1 MDPCRCLHRQ
11 TGIDSTHCPIHG
23 PSARIVAP
31 HVVGGEPADSVP
43 TPADDRHAFA
53 SGAKS
58 SGKLPRYDLVP
69 WDIFAP
75 RLAAR
80 YQLGS
85 EKYGDD
91 NWMKGIA
98 AMDRD
103 FVLDR
108 ANHML
113 EHAMRAVAN
122 LRYQLDHAPGAGRI
136 DDDDF
141 AAVIWGAICCMA
153 AQKMLWARF
162 DAK

>member
-1 MDPCRCLHRQ
+1 MYCVCTSQ
-11 TGIDSTHCPIHG
+11 TVNPNCSIHG
-23 PSARIVAP
+23 RFVDAPAAP
-31 HVVGGEPADSVP
+31 HVVGGDPTKVP
-43 TPADDRHAFA
+43 RTDDLHAFT

-58 SGKLPRYDLVP
+58 SGKLPRYDLIPFDVF
-69 WDIFAP
+69 IQ

-80 YQLGS
+80 YQLGA

-98 AMDRD
+98 KLDRE
-103 FVLDR
+103 FILDR

-113 EHAMRAVAN
+113 EHAMRAVTN
-122 LRYQLDHAPGAGRI
+122 LRYQLDYNTGSGRI